1 LNPDSVSDRGLWAI
15 RRKFQP
21 ETGAAGILAIGTISV
36 ILGLVMAV
44 LASAGEQQT
53 QAKVAFAADQAALAA
68 VDTLNGRFT
77 GFPCE
82 VARKVAEENMAK
94 LDECRIVGFEVYV
107 SAKLTRLGMVH
118 FATARAAPPSNMNSR
133 EQ

>member
-1 LNPDSVSDRGLWAI
+1 MNPNSVSEGHFGAI
-15 RRKFQP
+15 PRYFSRD
-21 ETGAAGILAIGTISV
+21 TGAAGILAVATISV
-36 ILGLVMAV
+36 ILGLVMA
-44 LASAGEQQT
+44 LLGAAGEQQT

-118 FATARAAPPSNMNSR
+118 FATARAASPSNMNSR
-133 EQ
+133 E